1 MTTAGSLALE
11 GHIAE
16 KDAFMMQQLRNA
28 GAVLIGKTNLSE
40 WANFRS
46 TMSSSGWSSRGGQTN
61 NPYILERNP
70 IGSSSGSGVAVATNM
85 CTAAVGTETDGSV
98 SCPASANGLVGIKP
112 TVGLVSR
119 SGIIPISQTQ
129 DTAGPMART
138 VKDAAILLGAMSG
151 IDSSDPVTEESEGKS
166 EADYTEF
173 LVRDG
178 LRGKRIAI
186 ERREPSKIPS
196 INDIFQLALEQ
207 MSKSGAEILEIPYKD
222 EISKFQKG
230 EFDVMMYEFKDGLN
244 RYLANSNATI
254 ESLKDVIEFNINNR
268 DRAMPY
274 FQQEI
279 LERSE
284 EKGDLESDEYLK
296 AVENTRDGSR
306 KFITEFLKEHKLDAI
321 AGITIGPGCTIDPI
335 YGDNFGGDV
344 YFAPPAAISGYPHIT
359 VPCGLVHRLPVG
371 LSFMADAYQE
381 PRLLQIAYAYEQ
393 VSKNRVKP
401 GFIPTFLS

>member
-1 MTTAGSLALE
+1 
-11 GHIAE
+11 
-16 KDAFMMQQLRNA
+16 
-28 GAVLIGKTNLSE
+28 
-40 WANFRS
+40 
-46 TMSSSGWSSRGGQTN
+46 
-61 NPYILERNP
+61 
-70 IGSSSGSGVAVATNM
+70 VATNM
-85 CTAAVGTETDGSV
+85 CTVAVGTETDGSV

-119 SGIIPISQTQ
+119 SGIIPISHTQ

-138 VKDAAILLGAMSG
+138 VKDAVILLGAMSG
-151 IDSSDPVTEESEGKS
+151 IDSSDPVTQESEGKS